1 MGFNPFTLFSKQKS
15 FIDFRGATDWHSH
28 ILPGVDDGVS
38 DLETSLEILARY
50 EELGFR
56 RVWLTPHIMEDIPNR
71 PDDLK
76 DRFANLKAAYD
87 GPIKLKL
94 AAENMMDELFVERLE
109 ARVLL
114 PIGDRSD
121 SLLVETSYFTP
132 PANLFGIIDSIFSS
146 GYFPVLAHA
155 ERYVYMDQRHYD
167 RLHERG
173 VRMQLNLLSLSGNY
187 GKAVTEKAY
196 KLLDLDYYDRAGS
209 DIHRFAQLEALSN
222 LVVGKKH
229 GEKLADLLNSS
240 LS

>member
-15 FIDFRGATDWHSH
+15 SIDFRGATDWHSH

-38 DLETSLEILARY
+38 DLGTSLKILARY

-56 RVWLTPHIMEDIPNR
+56 RVWLTPHIMEDMPNR

-76 DRFANLKAAYD
+76 NRYEDLKTVYN
-87 GPIKLKL
+87 GSIELRL
-94 AAENMMDELFVERLE
+94 AAENMMDELFVERLG
-109 ARVLL
+109 ARELL
-114 PIGDRSD
+114 PIGDKGD

-167 RLHERG
+167 RLHTRG

-187 GKAVTEKAY
+187 GKAVTEKAHR
-196 KLLDLDYYDRAGS
+196 LLELGYYDRVGS
-209 DIHRFAQLEALSN
+209 DIHRPAQLEIL
-222 LVVGKKH
+222 
-229 GEKLADLLNSS
+229 SS
-240 LS
+240 LSIEKKYCEKFSRLLNFFD

>member
-1 MGFNPFTLFSKQKS
+1 MGFNPLRLFSKNKS
-15 FIDFRGATDWHSH
+15 SIDFHGATDWHSH

-38 DLETSLEILARY
+38 DLDTSLKILARY
-50 EELGFR
+50 EEIGFS

-76 DRFANLKAAYD
+76 NRYEDLKTAYN
-87 GPIKLKL
+87 GSIELRL
-94 AAENMMDELFVERLE
+94 AAENMMDELFVERLG
-109 ARVLL
+109 ARELL
-114 PIGDRSD
+114 PIGDKGD

-167 RLHERG
+167 RLHTRG

-187 GKAVTEKAY
+187 GKAVTEKAHR
-196 KLLDLDYYDRAGS
+196 LLELGYYDRVGS
-209 DIHRFAQLEALSN
+209 DIHRPAQLEIL
-222 LVVGKKH
+222 
-229 GEKLADLLNSS
+229 SS
-240 LS
+240 LSIEKKYCEKFSRLLNFFD